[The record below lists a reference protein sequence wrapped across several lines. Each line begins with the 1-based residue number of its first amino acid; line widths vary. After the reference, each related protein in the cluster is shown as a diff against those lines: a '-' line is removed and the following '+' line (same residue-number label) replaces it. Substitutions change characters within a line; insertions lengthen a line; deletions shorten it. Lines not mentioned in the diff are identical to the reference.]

1 MIYQFL
7 RDIDYPRSLY
17 VPFVIKVDE
26 TDQKS
31 KGISV
36 SLDLFKHQFGIA
48 LQGIERAPVEKRDE
62 TKQLVEKIE
71 TLWRPILL
79 LTALTNRQPL
89 LTIKFRP
96 QPPSSPYLLE
106 GLKVTC
112 GRKGR
117 RDESKASTNPP
128 LSFFRPSTWT

>member
-48 LQGIERAPVEKRDE
+48 LQGIGASGEARRNKIARGENRNALE
-62 TKQLVEKIE
+62 TD
-71 TLWRPILL
+71 P
-79 LTALTNRQPL
+79 TANC
-89 LTIKFRP
+89 
-96 QPPSSPYLLE
+96 SY
-106 GLKVTC
+106 
-112 GRKGR
+112 
-117 RDESKASTNPP
+117 
-128 LSFFRPSTWT
+128 